1 MRQLEYP
8 FTEPPEFG
16 ASLEVMP
23 GIHWLRMPLPMS
35 LDHINLYLVDAGAG
49 WYIIDT
55 GLRGDAV
62 QAHWQKIFANCLQGR
77 PVLGIFVTHMHPDH
91 VGQAGWLEEYWQA
104 PVFMTLGEYYSARA
118 IYAGLGAAVPRLAE
132 QYYRRTGFDSVA
144 IEKIREGARGFSRVI
159 EPLPGAFLRVR
170 EDEVLQWGD
179 RRMRVVVGQGHSPE
193 HACLVDEANGVM
205 FSGDQIIASITS
217 NVSVMAIE
225 PEANPLALWLES
237 HHKMM
242 SLPADILVLPAHG
255 LPFRGVRT
263 RLQQLIDHHEDHL
276 QALEEACLQ
285 PRTAMS
291 LLPVLFRRKLDE
303 QDTLLALGECI
314 AHLHLMLDR
323 GTLER
328 LLVDDIY
335 HYRTLDTSVALRVGK
350 VQHLQDD
357 DPIQV

>member
-1 MRQLEYP
+1 
-8 FTEPPEFG
+8 
-16 ASLEVMP
+16 
-23 GIHWLRMPLPMS
+23 
-35 LDHINLYLVDAGAG
+35 
-49 WYIIDT
+49 
-55 GLRGDAV
+55 
-62 QAHWQKIFANCLQGR
+62 
-77 PVLGIFVTHMHPDH
+77 
-91 VGQAGWLEEYWQA
+91 
-104 PVFMTLGEYYSARA
+104 
-118 IYAGLGAAVPRLAE
+118 
-132 QYYRRTGFDSVA
+132 
-144 IEKIREGARGFSRVI
+144 
-159 EPLPGAFLRVR
+159 
-170 EDEVLQWGD
+170 
-179 RRMRVVVGQGHSPE
+179 
-193 HACLVDEANGVM
+193 
-205 FSGDQIIASITS
+205 
-217 NVSVMAIE
+217 
-225 PEANPLALWLES
+225 LALWLES